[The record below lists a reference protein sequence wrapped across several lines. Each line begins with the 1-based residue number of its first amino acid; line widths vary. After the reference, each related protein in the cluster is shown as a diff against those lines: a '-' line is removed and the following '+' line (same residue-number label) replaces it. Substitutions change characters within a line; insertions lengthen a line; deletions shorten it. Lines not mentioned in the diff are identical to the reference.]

1 MATLFETIKAEYSQQ
16 VFTCWELSAILEN
29 IGYTSRQTS
38 AIIKEAVARKQL
50 GVVSFGKPRRKPTK
64 SRLLVI
70 I

>member
-29 IGYTSRQTS
+29 IGLTPRQTS
-38 AIIKEAVARKQL
+38 AIIKEAIARKQV
-50 GVVSFGKPRRKPTK
+50 GTVSFRNVRRKPTK

-70 I
+70 M